1 MKYRSRGYLP
11 HISILLLVATS
22 ILSFNQLTFTS
33 KASPLLSPAPQGGVS
48 FLSVRFE
55 VVPAEC
61 LGGPQ
66 SIRAIFDSTTTSPVS
81 VSLVVYRVTQPRE
94 SPTFLSSQ
102 SLHRS
107 ASGVVPPNGQLTLE
121 VELPCCAY
129 QADAVLG
136 TTILENLTDSG
147 PNYGIDFLRATV
159 NLRNEVFCTGPNEQ
173 GTCVTCETQEANEG
187 CTPGYWKN
195 HTDSWAGT
203 GYSPG
208 QTAGSV
214 FSGVSAFPA
223 LASKTL
229 LQSLQGGGG
238 SGTTGAAKI
247 LLRAAVAALLNA
259 AHSGVDYPRTE
270 AEIIAA
276 VNTALGSNDRNTILL
291 LASALDDDNNL
302 GCPLN

>member
-1 MKYRSRGYLP
+1 MKYTLSRKFP
-11 HISILLLVATS
+11 HTSMLLLVAALLLLTNHPPLTS
-22 ILSFNQLTFTS
+22 EAAAGVTR
-33 KASPLLSPAPQGGVS
+33 APQGGVS
-48 FLSVRFE
+48 FTGFQ

-66 SIRAIFDSTTTSPVS
+66 SIRATFQNTSGNPIS
-81 VSLVVYRVTQPRE
+81 VSLVVYRVTQPRQ

-107 ASGVVPPNGQLTLE
+107 ATGVVPANGQITLE

-136 TTILENLTDSG
+136 TTILETLSDSG
-147 PNYGIDFLRATV
+147 PNYGDNFLGASV
-159 NLRNEVFCTGPNEQ
+159 NLRDGTFCTGDNAQ
-173 GTCVTCETQEANEG
+173 GTCATCPPTGESEG

-195 HTDSWAGT
+195 HTESWAGT
-203 GYSPG
+203 GYSPN
-208 QTAGSV
+208 QTTGSV
-214 FSGVSAFPA
+214 FSGASAFPS

-247 LLRAAVAALLNA
+247 LLRAAVAAVLNA
-259 AHSGVDYPRTE
+259 AHSGVNYPRTE
-270 AEIIAA
+270 AQIITA
-276 VNTALGSNDRNTILL
+276 VNAALTSNNRDTMLS